1 MQRTI
6 DGLSVTIVRKSIK
19 NMHLRVLSPNG
30 EIQITAPNRLSVS
43 QIDRFVREKRGWIE
57 ARQQQ
62 LAARPVATD
71 PAFVDGQ
78 TVYLWGGSYTLRLE
92 EAARGRSA
100 LQRGQEIV
108 LSVHP
113 EDDTSQRESLL
124 NDFYREALSERIAAR
139 LPLWEARTGLHPSAW
154 QIKNMKTRW
163 GTCNTATRKIWL
175 NLQLVKQ
182 PPVCLDYVIAH
193 ELAHLRGV
201 AREDEANFC
210 AVVACMES
218 GDEDYRYSGAL
229 LAYIYLGNALYR
241 ADYDAWREVYSTL
254 SENVRADLRANNDYW
269 ARFETP
275 AADVSEKVYESFL
288 QTYGDDR
295 GMQSYGA
302 CVDLLT
308 VYYLDTEEGLLCA
321 KGAVSDAD

>member
-19 NMHLRVLSPNG
+19 NMHLRVLSPDG
-30 EIQITAPNRLSVS
+30 EIQITAPNRLPLS

-62 LAARPVATD
+62 LAERPAATN
-71 PAFVDGQ
+71 PAFADGQ

-92 EAARGRSA
+92 EASRGRST
-100 LQRGQEIV
+100 LRRGQEIV

-124 NDFYREALSERIAAR
+124 NDFYREALSNQIAAR

-154 QIKNMKTRW
+154 QIKNMKPRW

-175 NLQLVKQ
+175 NLQLAKQ

-193 ELAHLRGV
+193 ELTHLRYPGHGQDFQ
-201 AREDEANFC
+201 AF
-210 AVVACMES
+210 
-218 GDEDYRYSGAL
+218 L
-229 LAYIYLGNALYR
+229 TR
-241 ADYDAWREVYSTL
+241 AMPNWPEVRKTL
-254 SENVRADLRANNDYW
+254 NN
-269 ARFETP
+269 
-275 AADVSEKVYESFL
+275 
-288 QTYGDDR
+288 QTF
-295 GMQSYGA
+295 
-302 CVDLLT
+302 V
-308 VYYLDTEEGLLCA
+308 
-321 KGAVSDAD
+321 

>member
-62 LAARPVATD
+62 LAERPAATD
-71 PAFVDGQ
+71 PAFADGQ
-78 TVYLWGGSYTLRLE
+78 PVYLWGESYTLRL
-92 EAARGRSA
+92 AAAVRGRSA

-124 NDFYREALSERIAAR
+124 NGFYREALSNQIAAR

-182 PPVCLDYVIAH
+182 PPDCLDYVIAH
-193 ELAHLRGV
+193 ELTHLRYPGHGQDFKAFLTRAMPIWPEV
-201 AREDEANFC
+201 RK
-210 AVVACMES
+210 
-218 GDEDYRYSGAL
+218 AL
-229 LAYIYLGNALYR
+229 
-241 ADYDAWREVYSTL
+241 
-254 SENVRADLRANNDYW
+254 NN
-269 ARFETP
+269 
-275 AADVSEKVYESFL
+275 
-288 QTYGDDR
+288 QTF
-295 GMQSYGA
+295 
-302 CVDLLT
+302 V
-308 VYYLDTEEGLLCA
+308 
-321 KGAVSDAD
+321 

>member
-6 DGLSVTIVRKSIK
+6 DGLCVTIIRKSIK
-19 NMHLRVLSPNG
+19 NMHLRVLSPDG
-30 EIQITAPNRLSVS
+30 EIQITAPNRLPLS

-62 LAARPVATD
+62 LAERPAATN
-71 PAFVDGQ
+71 PAFADGQ

-92 EAARGRSA
+92 EASRGRST
-100 LQRGQEIV
+100 LRRGQEIV

-124 NDFYREALSERIAAR
+124 NDFYREALSNQIAAR

-175 NLQLVKQ
+175 NLQLAKQ

-193 ELAHLRGV
+193 ELTHLRYPGHGQDFQ
-201 AREDEANFC
+201 AF
-210 AVVACMES
+210 
-218 GDEDYRYSGAL
+218 L
-229 LAYIYLGNALYR
+229 TR
-241 ADYDAWREVYSTL
+241 AMPNWPEVRKTL
-254 SENVRADLRANNDYW
+254 NN
-269 ARFETP
+269 
-275 AADVSEKVYESFL
+275 
-288 QTYGDDR
+288 QTF
-295 GMQSYGA
+295 
-302 CVDLLT
+302 V
-308 VYYLDTEEGLLCA
+308 
-321 KGAVSDAD
+321 

>member
-6 DGLSVTIVRKSIK
+6 DGLCVIIVRKSIK

-62 LAARPVATD
+62 LAERPAATN
-71 PAFVDGQ
+71 PAFADGQ
-78 TVYLWGGSYTLRLE
+78 PVYLWGGSYTLRLE

-139 LPLWEARTGLHPSAW
+139 LPLWETRTGLHPSAW

-175 NLQLVKQ
+175 NLQLAKQ

-193 ELAHLRGV
+193 ELTHLRYPGHGQDFQAFLTRAMPNWPEV
-201 AREDEANFC
+201 RK
-210 AVVACMES
+210 
-218 GDEDYRYSGAL
+218 AL
-229 LAYIYLGNALYR
+229 
-241 ADYDAWREVYSTL
+241 
-254 SENVRADLRANNDYW
+254 NN
-269 ARFETP
+269 
-275 AADVSEKVYESFL
+275 
-288 QTYGDDR
+288 QTF
-295 GMQSYGA
+295 
-302 CVDLLT
+302 V
-308 VYYLDTEEGLLCA
+308 
-321 KGAVSDAD
+321 

>member
-6 DGLSVTIVRKSIK
+6 DGLCVTIVRKSIK

-30 EIQITAPNRLSVS
+30 EIQITAPNRLPLS
-43 QIDRFVREKRGWIE
+43 QIDRFVREKRAWIA

-163 GTCNTATRKIWL
+163 GTCNTATGKIWL

-193 ELAHLRGV
+193 ELAHLRYPGHGQDFQAFLTRAMPNWPEV
-201 AREDEANFC
+201 RK
-210 AVVACMES
+210 
-218 GDEDYRYSGAL
+218 AL
-229 LAYIYLGNALYR
+229 
-241 ADYDAWREVYSTL
+241 
-254 SENVRADLRANNDYW
+254 NN
-269 ARFETP
+269 
-275 AADVSEKVYESFL
+275 
-288 QTYGDDR
+288 QTF
-295 GMQSYGA
+295 
-302 CVDLLT
+302 V
-308 VYYLDTEEGLLCA
+308 
-321 KGAVSDAD
+321 

>member
-6 DGLSVTIVRKSIK
+6 DGLCVTIVRKSIK
-19 NMHLRVLSPNG
+19 NMHLRVLSPDG
-30 EIQITAPNRLSVS
+30 EIQITAPNRLPLS
-43 QIDRFVREKRGWIE
+43 QIDRFVREKRAWIA

-124 NDFYREALSERIAAR
+124 NDFYREALSNQIAAR

-175 NLQLVKQ
+175 NLQLAKQ

-193 ELAHLRGV
+193 ELTHLRYPGHGQDFQAFLTRAMPNWPEV
-201 AREDEANFC
+201 RK
-210 AVVACMES
+210 
-218 GDEDYRYSGAL
+218 AL
-229 LAYIYLGNALYR
+229 
-241 ADYDAWREVYSTL
+241 
-254 SENVRADLRANNDYW
+254 NN
-269 ARFETP
+269 
-275 AADVSEKVYESFL
+275 
-288 QTYGDDR
+288 QTF
-295 GMQSYGA
+295 
-302 CVDLLT
+302 V
-308 VYYLDTEEGLLCA
+308 
-321 KGAVSDAD
+321 

>member
-6 DGLSVTIVRKSIK
+6 DGLCVTIVRKSIK
-19 NMHLRVLSPNG
+19 NMHLRVLSPDG
-30 EIQITAPNRLSVS
+30 EIQITAPNRLPLS

-62 LAARPVATD
+62 LAERPAATN
-71 PAFVDGQ
+71 PAFADGQ

-92 EAARGRSA
+92 EASRGRST
-100 LQRGQEIV
+100 LRRGQEIV

-124 NDFYREALSERIAAR
+124 NDFYREALSNQIAAR

-175 NLQLVKQ
+175 NLQLAKQ

-193 ELAHLRGV
+193 ELTHLRYPGHGQDFQ
-201 AREDEANFC
+201 AF
-210 AVVACMES
+210 
-218 GDEDYRYSGAL
+218 L
-229 LAYIYLGNALYR
+229 TR
-241 ADYDAWREVYSTL
+241 AMPNWPEVRKTL
-254 SENVRADLRANNDYW
+254 NN
-269 ARFETP
+269 
-275 AADVSEKVYESFL
+275 
-288 QTYGDDR
+288 QTF
-295 GMQSYGA
+295 
-302 CVDLLT
+302 V
-308 VYYLDTEEGLLCA
+308 
-321 KGAVSDAD
+321 

>member
-6 DGLSVTIVRKSIK
+6 DGLCVTIIRKSIK
-19 NMHLRVLSPNG
+19 NMHLRVLSPDG
-30 EIQITAPNRLSVS
+30 EIQITAPNRLPLS

-62 LAARPVATD
+62 LAERPAATN
-71 PAFVDGQ
+71 PAFADGQ

-92 EAARGRSA
+92 EASRGRST
-100 LQRGQEIV
+100 LRRGQEIV

-124 NDFYREALSERIAAR
+124 NDFYREALSNQIAAR

-175 NLQLVKQ
+175 NLQLAKQ

-193 ELAHLRGV
+193 ELTHLRYPGHGQDFQAFLTRAMPNWPEV
-201 AREDEANFC
+201 RK
-210 AVVACMES
+210 
-218 GDEDYRYSGAL
+218 AL
-229 LAYIYLGNALYR
+229 NNQ
-241 ADYDAWREVYSTL
+241 TL
-254 SENVRADLRANNDYW
+254 V
-269 ARFETP
+269 
-275 AADVSEKVYESFL
+275 
-288 QTYGDDR
+288 
-295 GMQSYGA
+295 
-302 CVDLLT
+302 
-308 VYYLDTEEGLLCA
+308 
-321 KGAVSDAD
+321 

>member
-19 NMHLRVLSPNG
+19 NMHLRVLSPDG
-30 EIQITAPNRLSVS
+30 EIQITAPNRLPLS

-62 LAARPVATD
+62 LAERPAATN
-71 PAFVDGQ
+71 PAFADGQ

-92 EAARGRSA
+92 EASRGRSA

-124 NDFYREALSERIAAR
+124 NDFYREALSNQIAAR

-175 NLQLVKQ
+175 NLQLAKQ

-193 ELAHLRGV
+193 ELTHLRYPGHGQDFQ
-201 AREDEANFC
+201 AF
-210 AVVACMES
+210 
-218 GDEDYRYSGAL
+218 L
-229 LAYIYLGNALYR
+229 TR
-241 ADYDAWREVYSTL
+241 AMPNWPEVRKTL
-254 SENVRADLRANNDYW
+254 NN
-269 ARFETP
+269 
-275 AADVSEKVYESFL
+275 
-288 QTYGDDR
+288 QTF
-295 GMQSYGA
+295 
-302 CVDLLT
+302 V
-308 VYYLDTEEGLLCA
+308 
-321 KGAVSDAD
+321 

>member
-19 NMHLRVLSPNG
+19 NMHLRVLSPDG
-30 EIQITAPNRLSVS
+30 EIQITAPNRLPLS

-62 LAARPVATD
+62 LAERPAATN
-71 PAFVDGQ
+71 PAFADGP
-78 TVYLWGGSYTLRLE
+78 TGYLWGGSYTLRLE
-92 EAARGRSA
+92 EASRGRST
-100 LQRGQEIV
+100 LRRGQEIV

-124 NDFYREALSERIAAR
+124 NDFYREALSNQIAAR

-175 NLQLVKQ
+175 NLQLAKQ

-193 ELAHLRGV
+193 ELTHLRYPGHGQDFQ
-201 AREDEANFC
+201 AF
-210 AVVACMES
+210 
-218 GDEDYRYSGAL
+218 L
-229 LAYIYLGNALYR
+229 TR
-241 ADYDAWREVYSTL
+241 AMPNWPEVRKTL
-254 SENVRADLRANNDYW
+254 NN
-269 ARFETP
+269 
-275 AADVSEKVYESFL
+275 
-288 QTYGDDR
+288 QTF
-295 GMQSYGA
+295 
-302 CVDLLT
+302 V
-308 VYYLDTEEGLLCA
+308 
-321 KGAVSDAD
+321 

>member
-19 NMHLRVLSPNG
+19 NMHLRVLSPDG
-30 EIQITAPNRLSVS
+30 EIQFTAPNRLPLS

-62 LAARPVATD
+62 LAERPAATN
-71 PAFVDGQ
+71 PAFADGQ

-92 EAARGRSA
+92 EASRGRSA

-124 NDFYREALSERIAAR
+124 NDFYREALSNQIAAR

-175 NLQLVKQ
+175 NLQLAKQ

-193 ELAHLRGV
+193 ELTHLRYPGHGQDFQAFLTRAMPNWPEV
-201 AREDEANFC
+201 RK
-210 AVVACMES
+210 
-218 GDEDYRYSGAL
+218 AL
-229 LAYIYLGNALYR
+229 
-241 ADYDAWREVYSTL
+241 
-254 SENVRADLRANNDYW
+254 NN
-269 ARFETP
+269 
-275 AADVSEKVYESFL
+275 
-288 QTYGDDR
+288 QTF
-295 GMQSYGA
+295 
-302 CVDLLT
+302 V
-308 VYYLDTEEGLLCA
+308 
-321 KGAVSDAD
+321 

>member
-19 NMHLRVLSPNG
+19 NMHLRVLSPDG
-30 EIQITAPNRLSVS
+30 EIQITAPNRLPLS

-62 LAARPVATD
+62 LAERPAATN
-71 PAFVDGQ
+71 PAFADGQ

-92 EAARGRSA
+92 EASRGRST
-100 LQRGQEIV
+100 LRRGQEIV

-124 NDFYREALSERIAAR
+124 NDFHREALSNQIAAR

-175 NLQLVKQ
+175 NLQLAKQ

-193 ELAHLRGV
+193 ELTHLRYPGHGQDFQ
-201 AREDEANFC
+201 AF
-210 AVVACMES
+210 
-218 GDEDYRYSGAL
+218 L
-229 LAYIYLGNALYR
+229 TR
-241 ADYDAWREVYSTL
+241 AMPNWPEVRKTL
-254 SENVRADLRANNDYW
+254 NN
-269 ARFETP
+269 
-275 AADVSEKVYESFL
+275 
-288 QTYGDDR
+288 QTF
-295 GMQSYGA
+295 
-302 CVDLLT
+302 V
-308 VYYLDTEEGLLCA
+308 
-321 KGAVSDAD
+321 

>member
-6 DGLSVTIVRKSIK
+6 DGLCVTIVRKSIK
-19 NMHLRVLSPNG
+19 NMHLRVLSPDG
-30 EIQITAPNRLSVS
+30 EIQITAPNRLPLS

-62 LAARPVATD
+62 LAERPAATN
-71 PAFVDGQ
+71 PAFADGQ

-92 EAARGRSA
+92 EASRGRST
-100 LQRGQEIV
+100 LRRGQEIV

-124 NDFYREALSERIAAR
+124 NDFYREALSNQIAAR

-175 NLQLVKQ
+175 NLQLAKQ

-193 ELAHLRGV
+193 ELTHLRYPGHGQDFQAFLTRAMPNWPEV
-201 AREDEANFC
+201 RK
-210 AVVACMES
+210 
-218 GDEDYRYSGAL
+218 AL
-229 LAYIYLGNALYR
+229 
-241 ADYDAWREVYSTL
+241 
-254 SENVRADLRANNDYW
+254 NN
-269 ARFETP
+269 
-275 AADVSEKVYESFL
+275 
-288 QTYGDDR
+288 QTF
-295 GMQSYGA
+295 
-302 CVDLLT
+302 V
-308 VYYLDTEEGLLCA
+308 
-321 KGAVSDAD
+321 

>member
-19 NMHLRVLSPNG
+19 NMHLRVLSPDG
-30 EIQITAPNRLSVS
+30 EIQITAPNRLPLS

-57 ARQQQ
+57 ARQPQ
-62 LAARPVATD
+62 LAERPAATN
-71 PAFVDGQ
+71 PAFADGQ

-92 EAARGRSA
+92 EASRGRST
-100 LQRGQEIV
+100 LRRGQEIV

-124 NDFYREALSERIAAR
+124 NDFYRAALSNQIAAR

-175 NLQLVKQ
+175 NLQLAKQ

-193 ELAHLRGV
+193 ELTHLRYPGHGQDFQAFLTRAMPNWPEV
-201 AREDEANFC
+201 RK
-210 AVVACMES
+210 
-218 GDEDYRYSGAL
+218 AL
-229 LAYIYLGNALYR
+229 
-241 ADYDAWREVYSTL
+241 
-254 SENVRADLRANNDYW
+254 NN
-269 ARFETP
+269 
-275 AADVSEKVYESFL
+275 
-288 QTYGDDR
+288 QTF
-295 GMQSYGA
+295 
-302 CVDLLT
+302 V
-308 VYYLDTEEGLLCA
+308 
-321 KGAVSDAD
+321 

>member
-6 DGLSVTIVRKSIK
+6 DGLCVTIVRKSIK
-19 NMHLRVLSPNG
+19 NMHLRVLSPDG

-57 ARQQQ
+57 ARQQR
-62 LAARPVATD
+62 LSERPAATN
-71 PAFVDGQ
+71 PAFADGQ
-78 TVYLWGGSYTLRLE
+78 PVYLWGGSYTLRLE

-139 LPLWEARTGLHPSAW
+139 LPLWETRTGLHPSAW

-175 NLQLVKQ
+175 NLQLAKQ

-193 ELAHLRGV
+193 ELTHLRYPGHGQ
-201 AREDEANFC
+201 NFKTFLTR
-210 AVVACMES
+210 AMPNWPEV
-218 GDEDYRYSGAL
+218 RKAL
-229 LAYIYLGNALYR
+229 
-241 ADYDAWREVYSTL
+241 
-254 SENVRADLRANNDYW
+254 NN
-269 ARFETP
+269 
-275 AADVSEKVYESFL
+275 
-288 QTYGDDR
+288 QTF
-295 GMQSYGA
+295 
-302 CVDLLT
+302 V
-308 VYYLDTEEGLLCA
+308 
-321 KGAVSDAD
+321 

>member
-6 DGLSVTIVRKSIK
+6 DGLCVTIIRKSIK

-62 LAARPVATD
+62 LAERPAATD
-71 PAFVDGQ
+71 PAFADGQ
-78 TVYLWGGSYTLRLE
+78 TVYLWGEAYTLRLE
-92 EAARGRSA
+92 SAARGRSA

-108 LSVHP
+108 LSIRP
-113 EDDTSQRESLL
+113 EDDAAQRESLL

-193 ELAHLRGV
+193 ELTHLRYPGHGQDFQAFLTRV
-201 AREDEANFC
+201 MPNWPEVRK
-210 AVVACMES
+210 
-218 GDEDYRYSGAL
+218 AL
-229 LAYIYLGNALYR
+229 
-241 ADYDAWREVYSTL
+241 
-254 SENVRADLRANNDYW
+254 NN
-269 ARFETP
+269 
-275 AADVSEKVYESFL
+275 
-288 QTYGDDR
+288 QTF
-295 GMQSYGA
+295 
-302 CVDLLT
+302 V
-308 VYYLDTEEGLLCA
+308 
-321 KGAVSDAD
+321 

>member
-6 DGLSVTIVRKSIK
+6 DGLCVTIVRKSIK

-62 LAARPVATD
+62 LAERPAATD
-71 PAFVDGQ
+71 PAFADGQ
-78 TVYLWGGSYTLRLE
+78 PVYLWGESYTLRL
-92 EAARGRSA
+92 AAAVRGRSA

-175 NLQLVKQ
+175 NLQLAKQ

-193 ELAHLRGV
+193 ELTHLRYPGHGQDFQAFLTRAMPNWPEV
-201 AREDEANFC
+201 RK
-210 AVVACMES
+210 
-218 GDEDYRYSGAL
+218 AL
-229 LAYIYLGNALYR
+229 
-241 ADYDAWREVYSTL
+241 
-254 SENVRADLRANNDYW
+254 NN
-269 ARFETP
+269 
-275 AADVSEKVYESFL
+275 
-288 QTYGDDR
+288 QTF
-295 GMQSYGA
+295 
-302 CVDLLT
+302 V
-308 VYYLDTEEGLLCA
+308 
-321 KGAVSDAD
+321 

>member
-6 DGLSVTIVRKSIK
+6 DGLCVIIVRKSIK

-62 LAARPVATD
+62 LAERPAATN
-71 PAFVDGQ
+71 PAFADGQ

-92 EAARGRSA
+92 EASRGRSA

-175 NLQLVKQ
+175 NLQLAKQ

-193 ELAHLRGV
+193 ELTHLRYPGHGQDFQAFLTRAMPNWPEV
-201 AREDEANFC
+201 RK
-210 AVVACMES
+210 
-218 GDEDYRYSGAL
+218 AL
-229 LAYIYLGNALYR
+229 
-241 ADYDAWREVYSTL
+241 
-254 SENVRADLRANNDYW
+254 NN
-269 ARFETP
+269 
-275 AADVSEKVYESFL
+275 
-288 QTYGDDR
+288 QTF
-295 GMQSYGA
+295 
-302 CVDLLT
+302 V
-308 VYYLDTEEGLLCA
+308 
-321 KGAVSDAD
+321 

>member
-6 DGLSVTIVRKSIK
+6 DGLCVTIIRKSIK

-62 LAARPVATD
+62 LAERPAATN
-71 PAFVDGQ
+71 PAFADGQ

-92 EAARGRSA
+92 EASRGRST
-100 LQRGQEIV
+100 LRRGQEIV

-175 NLQLVKQ
+175 NLQLAKQ

-193 ELAHLRGV
+193 ELTHLRYPGHGQDFQAFLTRAMPNWPEV
-201 AREDEANFC
+201 RK
-210 AVVACMES
+210 
-218 GDEDYRYSGAL
+218 AL
-229 LAYIYLGNALYR
+229 
-241 ADYDAWREVYSTL
+241 
-254 SENVRADLRANNDYW
+254 NN
-269 ARFETP
+269 
-275 AADVSEKVYESFL
+275 
-288 QTYGDDR
+288 QTF
-295 GMQSYGA
+295 
-302 CVDLLT
+302 V
-308 VYYLDTEEGLLCA
+308 
-321 KGAVSDAD
+321 

>member
-6 DGLSVTIVRKSIK
+6 DGLCVTIVRKSIK
-19 NMHLRVLSPNG
+19 NMHLRVLSPDG

-62 LAARPVATD
+62 LAERPAATN
-71 PAFVDGQ
+71 PAFADGQ

-92 EAARGRSA
+92 EASRGRST
-100 LQRGQEIV
+100 LRRGQEIV

-124 NDFYREALSERIAAR
+124 NDFYREALSNQIAAR

-175 NLQLVKQ
+175 NLQLAKQ

-193 ELAHLRGV
+193 ELTHLRYPGHGQDFQAFLTRAMPNWPEV
-201 AREDEANFC
+201 RK
-210 AVVACMES
+210 
-218 GDEDYRYSGAL
+218 AL
-229 LAYIYLGNALYR
+229 
-241 ADYDAWREVYSTL
+241 
-254 SENVRADLRANNDYW
+254 NN
-269 ARFETP
+269 
-275 AADVSEKVYESFL
+275 
-288 QTYGDDR
+288 QTF
-295 GMQSYGA
+295 
-302 CVDLLT
+302 V
-308 VYYLDTEEGLLCA
+308 
-321 KGAVSDAD
+321 

>member
-6 DGLSVTIVRKSIK
+6 DGLCVTIIRKSIK

-62 LAARPVATD
+62 LAERPAATN
-71 PAFVDGQ
+71 PAFADGQ
-78 TVYLWGGSYTLRLE
+78 PVYLWGEAYTLRLE
-92 EAARGRSA
+92 AAARGRSA

-193 ELAHLRGV
+193 ELTHLRYPGHGQDCQAFLTRAMPNWPEV
-201 AREDEANFC
+201 RK
-210 AVVACMES
+210 
-218 GDEDYRYSGAL
+218 AL
-229 LAYIYLGNALYR
+229 
-241 ADYDAWREVYSTL
+241 
-254 SENVRADLRANNDYW
+254 NN
-269 ARFETP
+269 
-275 AADVSEKVYESFL
+275 
-288 QTYGDDR
+288 QTF
-295 GMQSYGA
+295 
-302 CVDLLT
+302 V
-308 VYYLDTEEGLLCA
+308 
-321 KGAVSDAD
+321 

>member
-19 NMHLRVLSPNG
+19 NMHLRVLSPDG
-30 EIQITAPNRLSVS
+30 EIQITAPNRLPLS

-62 LAARPVATD
+62 LAERPAATN
-71 PAFVDGQ
+71 PAFADGQ

-92 EAARGRSA
+92 EASRGRST
-100 LQRGQEIV
+100 LRRGQEIV

-124 NDFYREALSERIAAR
+124 NDFYREALSNQIAAR

-182 PPVCLDYVIAH
+182 PPDCLDYVIAH
-193 ELAHLRGV
+193 ELTHLRYPGHGQDFQ
-201 AREDEANFC
+201 AF
-210 AVVACMES
+210 
-218 GDEDYRYSGAL
+218 L
-229 LAYIYLGNALYR
+229 TR
-241 ADYDAWREVYSTL
+241 AMPNWPEVRKTL
-254 SENVRADLRANNDYW
+254 NN
-269 ARFETP
+269 
-275 AADVSEKVYESFL
+275 
-288 QTYGDDR
+288 QTF
-295 GMQSYGA
+295 
-302 CVDLLT
+302 V
-308 VYYLDTEEGLLCA
+308 
-321 KGAVSDAD
+321 

>member
-6 DGLSVTIVRKSIK
+6 DGLCVTIVRKSIK
-19 NMHLRVLSPNG
+19 NMHLRVLSPDG
-30 EIQITAPNRLSVS
+30 EIQITAPNRLPLS

-62 LAARPVATD
+62 LAERPAATN
-71 PAFVDGQ
+71 PAFADGQ

-92 EAARGRSA
+92 EASRGRSA

-124 NDFYREALSERIAAR
+124 NDFYREALSNQIAAR
-139 LPLWEARTGLHPSAW
+139 LPLWEARTGLRPSAW

-175 NLQLVKQ
+175 NLQLAKQ

-193 ELAHLRGV
+193 ELTHLRYPGHGQDFQAFLTRAMPNWPEV
-201 AREDEANFC
+201 RK
-210 AVVACMES
+210 
-218 GDEDYRYSGAL
+218 AL
-229 LAYIYLGNALYR
+229 
-241 ADYDAWREVYSTL
+241 
-254 SENVRADLRANNDYW
+254 NN
-269 ARFETP
+269 
-275 AADVSEKVYESFL
+275 
-288 QTYGDDR
+288 QTF
-295 GMQSYGA
+295 
-302 CVDLLT
+302 V
-308 VYYLDTEEGLLCA
+308 
-321 KGAVSDAD
+321 

>member
-19 NMHLRVLSPNG
+19 NMHLRVLSPDG
-30 EIQITAPNRLSVS
+30 EIQITAPNRLPLS

-62 LAARPVATD
+62 LAERPAATN
-71 PAFVDGQ
+71 PAFADGQ

-92 EAARGRSA
+92 EASRGRST
-100 LQRGQEIV
+100 LRRGQEIV

-124 NDFYREALSERIAAR
+124 NDFYREALSNQIAAR

-163 GTCNTATRKIWL
+163 GTCNTATKKIWL

-193 ELAHLRGV
+193 ELTHLRYPGHGQDFQ
-201 AREDEANFC
+201 AF
-210 AVVACMES
+210 
-218 GDEDYRYSGAL
+218 L
-229 LAYIYLGNALYR
+229 TR
-241 ADYDAWREVYSTL
+241 AMPNWPEVRKTL
-254 SENVRADLRANNDYW
+254 NN
-269 ARFETP
+269 
-275 AADVSEKVYESFL
+275 
-288 QTYGDDR
+288 QTF
-295 GMQSYGA
+295 
-302 CVDLLT
+302 V
-308 VYYLDTEEGLLCA
+308 
-321 KGAVSDAD
+321 

>member
-19 NMHLRVLSPNG
+19 NMHLRVLSPDG

-62 LAARPVATD
+62 LAERPAATN
-71 PAFVDGQ
+71 PAFADGQ

-92 EAARGRSA
+92 EASRGRST
-100 LQRGQEIV
+100 LRRGQEIV

-175 NLQLVKQ
+175 NLQLAKQ

-193 ELAHLRGV
+193 ELTHLRYPGHGQDFK
-201 AREDEANFC
+201 AF
-210 AVVACMES
+210 
-218 GDEDYRYSGAL
+218 L
-229 LAYIYLGNALYR
+229 TR
-241 ADYDAWREVYSTL
+241 AASSSRSV
-254 SENVRADLRANNDYW
+254 
-269 ARFETP
+269 
-275 AADVSEKVYESFL
+275 
-288 QTYGDDR
+288 
-295 GMQSYGA
+295 
-302 CVDLLT
+302 
-308 VYYLDTEEGLLCA
+308 
-321 KGAVSDAD
+321 

>member
-19 NMHLRVLSPNG
+19 NMHLRVLSPDG

-62 LAARPVATD
+62 LAERPAATN
-71 PAFVDGQ
+71 PAFADGQ

-92 EAARGRSA
+92 EASRGRST
-100 LQRGQEIV
+100 LRRGQEIV

-175 NLQLVKQ
+175 NLQLAKQ

-193 ELAHLRGV
+193 ELTHLRYPGHGQDFQ
-201 AREDEANFC
+201 AF
-210 AVVACMES
+210 
-218 GDEDYRYSGAL
+218 L
-229 LAYIYLGNALYR
+229 TR
-241 ADYDAWREVYSTL
+241 AMPNWPEVRKTL
-254 SENVRADLRANNDYW
+254 NN
-269 ARFETP
+269 
-275 AADVSEKVYESFL
+275 
-288 QTYGDDR
+288 QTF
-295 GMQSYGA
+295 
-302 CVDLLT
+302 V
-308 VYYLDTEEGLLCA
+308 
-321 KGAVSDAD
+321 

>member
-6 DGLSVTIVRKSIK
+6 DGLCVTIVRKSIK
-19 NMHLRVLSPNG
+19 NMHLRVLSPDG
-30 EIQITAPNRLSVS
+30 EIQITAPNRLPLS

-62 LAARPVATD
+62 LAARPAATD

-78 TVYLWGGSYTLRLE
+78 TVYLWGEAYTLRLE
-92 EAARGRSA
+92 EASRGRSA

-175 NLQLVKQ
+175 NLQLVN
-182 PPVCLDYVIAH
+182 
-193 ELAHLRGV
+193 LRYPGHGQ
-201 AREDEANFC
+201 NFKTFLTR
-210 AVVACMES
+210 AMPNWPEV
-218 GDEDYRYSGAL
+218 RKAL
-229 LAYIYLGNALYR
+229 
-241 ADYDAWREVYSTL
+241 
-254 SENVRADLRANNDYW
+254 NN
-269 ARFETP
+269 
-275 AADVSEKVYESFL
+275 
-288 QTYGDDR
+288 QTF
-295 GMQSYGA
+295 
-302 CVDLLT
+302 V
-308 VYYLDTEEGLLCA
+308 
-321 KGAVSDAD
+321 

>member
-19 NMHLRVLSPNG
+19 NMHLRVLSPDG
-30 EIQITAPNRLSVS
+30 EIQITAPNRLPLS

-62 LAARPVATD
+62 LAERPAATN
-71 PAFVDGQ
+71 PAFADGQ

-92 EAARGRSA
+92 EASRGRSA
-100 LQRGQEIV
+100 LRRGQEIV

-124 NDFYREALSERIAAR
+124 NDFYREALSNQIAAR

-175 NLQLVKQ
+175 NLQLAKQ

-193 ELAHLRGV
+193 ELTHLRYPGHGQDFQ
-201 AREDEANFC
+201 AF
-210 AVVACMES
+210 
-218 GDEDYRYSGAL
+218 L
-229 LAYIYLGNALYR
+229 TR
-241 ADYDAWREVYSTL
+241 AMPNWPEVRKTL
-254 SENVRADLRANNDYW
+254 NN
-269 ARFETP
+269 
-275 AADVSEKVYESFL
+275 
-288 QTYGDDR
+288 QTF
-295 GMQSYGA
+295 
-302 CVDLLT
+302 V
-308 VYYLDTEEGLLCA
+308 
-321 KGAVSDAD
+321 